1 MVRIAVLTMPASNR
15 LHTYS
20 YITEETVKWLRGI
33 EVVPVVVGTDLNL
46 AAALMRSCHGLYMG
60 GGPAYEPTYFLLARH
75 LLTLA
80 VHMNYRLG
88 LYFPVWGVCHGFQ
101 MLVAVLG
108 SVWPLDSLDAMIHT
122 DGHLRRN
129 REASGSRLLKAATV
143 SQRRLLY
150 AKKGR
155 VFSHQHGISLQRF
168 LGNESLKRLFRICC
182 TSLDRDG
189 KEYVSLIEGFDLPF
203 YGLQFH
209 PEYEGGLGW
218 MSAFLRRELMKGAA
232 EQALP
237 LESLPLLQP
246 CPIAWTAYGMAGNCY
261 RFSSNR

>member
-15 LHTYS
+15 SHTYS
-20 YITEETVKWLRGI
+20 YITEETVKWLRGM
-33 EVVPVVVGTDLNL
+33 EVVPIVVGTDLNE
-46 AAALMRSCHGLYMG
+46 AAALMRSCNGLYMS
-60 GGPAYEPTYFLLARH
+60 GGPDYEPTYFLLARH

-108 SVWPLDSLDAMIHT
+108 SVWPLDSLDAMKHT
-122 DGHLRRN
+122 DGHLRRF
-129 REASGSRLLKAATV
+129 RGSAGSRLLKAASV

-150 AKKGR
+150 AKESR

-168 LGNESLKRLFRICC
+168 LQNDSLKHLFRICC

-218 MSAFLRRELMKGAA
+218 MATFLRRELLKASVGQDRDREPLPAL
-232 EQALP
+232 QA
-237 LESLPLLQP
+237 
-246 CPIAWTAYGMAGNCY
+246 CPEAWTAYGMAGNCY